1 MISNLYVEDNYFC
14 YHSLKNNVVAARAL
28 AVGLLRQDHVWI
40 TTNQL
45 VRFPEDEFDEML
57 CKVDSSEF
65 ARLFEQNP
73 TLP

>member
-28 AVGLLRQDHVWI
+28 AVGLLRQDH
-40 TTNQL
+40 NQL